1 MAFGEKAKNLL
12 ISIQNNFTVVAK
24 HRLLMRIKIFI
35 WLMLFSFANIFAQ
48 EKIDTLSNIDG
59 VDVVASKMYF
69 NTNLSTIEISKEIL
83 TTKSSES
90 LDQILRDYSG
100 LNIKTYGFNGMS
112 NIGMRGSNSNH
123 TAVLWNGINLQDPLN
138 GGVNL
143 SLFPAFMIDK
153 ISIEKGGSSALFGSG
168 AMGGSIHLN
177 NKLEFNQGAKESFYT
192 GIGSFGQYQ
201 GGIGIDFSKSKFASN
216 LKFYYKEAQNNFPF
230 ENTEQFGKPVQ
241 EQENAQLK
249 QYGLLQ
255 ENSIIISKYQKF
267 KTSFWWQKNSQNLPP
282 QMSSFSSKKHTDNE
296 SVRGIIN
303 WMYLKGKYN
312 FKIRNASLFSSL
324 IYSDKEINLIAEHR
338 SFSNITEAEYNLNL
352 RKKDKLQTG
361 INNTFEK
368 GFSDSYPDNTQR
380 NRTAFFGSY
389 KYKPIEK
396 LDFDFSLR
404 EEFVENRFTPLT
416 YSISAN
422 IIDIKGFSTHL
433 QLAKNYRI
441 PTFND
446 LYWVDGMAKGNPNL
460 KDESS
465 LGEVIEIAYSK
476 VIKNNSL
483 RIGFNI
489 FNTKYINQIQWV
501 PKSGI
506 WQPTNNKEVWARG
519 IETSI
524 KYDLT
529 INNWSFSLK
538 GNYNYTLST
547 IEKKTNNQSDDI
559 IGKQLILTPIH
570 NGNIVYK
577 MSFKSIELEYL
588 HEFIGERFTTAD
600 NTEWLE
606 TYSLGNIIL
615 NYSKEVFTKKFTIG
629 LRLNNI
635 WNTVYQSMPTYAMPR
650 RNFDF
655 SLRIWI

>member
-1 MAFGEKAKNLL
+1 
-12 ISIQNNFTVVAK
+12 
-24 HRLLMRIKIFI
+24 MRILIII

-48 EKIDTLSNIDG
+48 ESPDTLSNIDG
-59 VDVVASKMYF
+59 VDVFASKMNF
-69 NTNLSTIEISKEIL
+69 STKLSSIEISKEML

-100 LNIKTYGFNGMS
+100 INIKTYGFNGMS
-112 NIGMRGSNSNH
+112 NIGIRGSNSNH

-143 SLFPAFMIDK
+143 SLFPTFLIDE

-168 AMGGSIHLN
+168 AMGGSIHLKNKMQFN
-177 NKLEFNQGAKESFYT
+177 NGLQSTFYT

-201 GGIGIDFSKSKFASN
+201 GGVGVNFSNKIIASSI
-216 LKFYYKEAQNNFPF
+216 KFYYKEAKNNFPF
-230 ENTEQFGKPVQ
+230 ENTQQFGHPTQ
-241 EQENAQLK
+241 EQSNAEFS
-249 QYGLLQ
+249 QYGVLQ
-255 ENSIIISKYQKF
+255 ENSILINKHQKF

-282 QMSSFSSKKHTDNE
+282 QMSSLKSEKHTDNE
-296 SVRGIIN
+296 SLRAIVD
-303 WMYLKGKYN
+303 WMFFKDKSN
-312 FKIRNASLFSSL
+312 FKIRNASLFSTL
-324 IYSDKEINLIAEHR
+324 IYSDKEISLIAEHR

-352 RKKDKLQTG
+352 RKEDKLQIG
-361 INNTFEK
+361 LNNTFEK
-368 GFSDSYPDNTQR
+368 GFSDSYPENTQR
-380 NRTAFFGSY
+380 NRIAIFSSY
-389 KYKPIEK
+389 KWKPLKK
-396 LDFDFSLR
+396 LDFDISLR
-404 EEFVENRFTPLT
+404 EEFVENRFTPIT
-416 YSISAN
+416 YSLSAN
-422 IIDIKGFSTHL
+422 IIDIKAFSAHI

-446 LYWVDGMAKGNPNL
+446 LYWIDGMARGNPHL

-465 LGEVIEIAYSK
+465 LGEIIEFAYNK
-476 VIKNNSL
+476 TIKKSNL
-483 RIGFNI
+483 RIGLNV
-489 FNTKYINQIQWV
+489 FNTKYTNQIQWV
-501 PKSGI
+501 PVLGI

-519 IETSI
+519 FETNI
-524 KYDLT
+524 KYGLN
-529 INNWSFSLK
+529 IKNWSFSLK

-547 IEKKTNNQSDDI
+547 IEKRTNNQSEDI
-559 IGKQLILTPIH
+559 LGKQLILTPIH
-570 NGNIVYK
+570 NGNISYK

-629 LRLNNI
+629 FRFNNI
-635 WNTVYQSMPTYAMPR
+635 WGTVYQSVPMYAMPG
-650 RNFDF
+650 RNFEF